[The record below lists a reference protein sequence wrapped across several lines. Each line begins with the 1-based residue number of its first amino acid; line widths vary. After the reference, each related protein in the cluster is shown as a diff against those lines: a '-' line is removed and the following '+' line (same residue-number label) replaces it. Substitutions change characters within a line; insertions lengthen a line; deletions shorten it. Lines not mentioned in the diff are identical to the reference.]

1 MNLMKQQLLKEFFER
16 YLNKKEI
23 MYRLPA
29 PLSIEEFWSEVLKH
43 RKTSGRKLT
52 LMDQNNNNFWF
63 AINEKLTKKI
73 DYINK
78 FASVDLFNTI
88 PDEISENIV
97 NEVLIDEAFNSS
109 VIEGAFSTRKRS
121 REIIKKNI
129 SPVNKDEQMIYN
141 NYKALEYVLQNLHRR
156 IDEDVA
162 LDVYRAVTHNTLDK
176 DDIVEKYRNDRVYI
190 WDEGR
195 QEVVYEAPKHDRV
208 QELMDKLIQFINCE
222 DDGIHPVIKASIIH
236 FYFVYIHPF
245 FDGNGRTARALSFM
259 YLLKNGYSYFK
270 FFSISSVLKEERS
283 KYYKALKDVEDY
295 DSDLTYFINYMSE
308 MIVKAIEITWTL
320 FRKEFAYKIIKHK
333 LALKKAFIPQ
343 RIDKALK
350 YYLKKD
356 IAYVTIEEHQKKYKT
371 SYETA
376 RTDLNTLAL
385 LGIFEKTKEGK
396 MFVYRAN
403 DIDNILE
410 KLKNYTGQ
418 E

>member
-1 MNLMKQQLLKEFFER
+1 MDLRKQQLLNEFFER

-29 PLSIEEFWSEVLKH
+29 PLSIEEFWPEIVKH
-43 RKTSGRKLT
+43 RKASSKKLS
-52 LMDQNNNNFWF
+52 LMDQNSNNFWF
-63 AINEKLTKKI
+63 TINEMLTKKI

-78 FASVDLFNTI
+78 FASIDLFNTL

-97 NEVLIDEAFNSS
+97 NDVLIDEAFNSS

-121 REIIKKNI
+121 QEIIKNNI
-129 SPVNKDEQMIYN
+129 NPANKDEQMIYN

-156 IDEDVA
+156 MDEEVI
-162 LDVYRAVTHNTLDK
+162 LDVYRIVTHNTLDK
-176 DDIVEKYRNDRVYI
+176 GDTVDKYRNDRVYI
-190 WDEGR
+190 WDEGK
-195 QEVVYEAPKHDRV
+195 QEVVYEAPKHDKV
-208 QELMDKLIQFINCE
+208 QGFMDILIQFINCE

-245 FDGNGRTARALSFM
+245 FDGNGRTARALFFM

-283 KYYKALKDVEDY
+283 KYYKALKDVEDF

-308 MIVKAIEITWTL
+308 MIVKAIEITWAL
-320 FRKEFAYKIIKHK
+320 FKKEYAYKIIKLK
-333 LALKKAFIPQ
+333 LELRKSFIPQ

-350 YYLKKD
+350 QYLKKN
-356 IAYVTIEEHQKKYKT
+356 IAYVTIDEHRKKYKI

-376 RTDLNTLAL
+376 RTDLNILVS

-396 MFVYRAN
+396 MFVYKAN
-403 DIDNILE
+403 DIDIILE
-410 KLKNYTGQ
+410 KLKN
-418 E
+418 